1 MGLNLQYQ
9 YGQTE
14 LEQEEVE
21 DLKILSISTKFEL
34 DELEQQNIE
43 EALLWIMGKKWKA
56 EKIFSEAFIKE
67 VHNRMYKNVWKWAG
81 KFRKTEKNIGV
92 AHYKI
97 SLDLKYLLDDAI
109 FWIKQQSYPADEI
122 AIRFKH
128 RLVSIHCFANGNGRH
143 SRIMADII
151 VEKVFGLKPFTWGKN
166 STQNNAETRDTY
178 IKAVKTA
185 DNYNLAPLIKFAR
198 S

>member
-1 MGLNLQYQ
+1 MGLNLQYE

-21 DLKILSISTKFEL
+21 DLKISSISTKFEL
-34 DELEQQNIE
+34 DEFEQQNIE
-43 EALLWIMGKKWKA
+43 EAMLWIMNKKWKV

-67 VHNRMYKNVWKWAG
+67 VHARMYSNVWKWAG

-97 SLDLKYLLDDAI
+97 SLDLKHLLDDAI

-151 VEKVFGLKPFTWGKN
+151 VEKLFGLKPFTWGKN
-166 STQNNAETRDTY
+166 STENNAETRDTY

-185 DNYNLAPLIKFAR
+185 DNYDIAPLIKFAR